1 MSNPHANCRAEIG
14 VKTVKRALAGNT
26 PDNGDLN
33 TDAFQKAMLAYRN
46 TPDPVTKI
54 SPAIAI
60 FARPIQDLLPVLP
73 GKLRLHDYWDASWTT
88 ERRRWLIVDPGNT
101 TSGPNTLAPSPL
113 SWLETRSGCKT
124 SRVYSPVDGTN
135 SASSLRLNSSTN
147 TGFACSDQAVPPYG
161 TENSSTSAPHPLP
174 LWSPHFRMSVLLR
187 YIPLCPT
194 K

>member
-33 TDAFQKAMLAYRN
+33 TDSRDARVQKHSWSCHK
-46 TPDPVTKI
+46 DI
-54 SPAIAI
+54 SCM

-73 GKLRLHDYWDASWTT
+73 GKLRLHDYWDRLLDDR
-88 ERRRWLIVDPGNT
+88 ERTMTDRGSKEHAKWSEHSRPLTPLMVGDKVRVQNQSGLFPRRWDKLGIVT
-101 TSGPNTLAPSPL
+101 
-113 SWLETRSGCKT
+113 EVR
-124 SRVYSPVDGTN
+124 
-135 SASSLRLNSSTN
+135 
-147 TGFACSDQAVPPYG
+147 FACSDPAVPPYG
-161 TENSSTSAPHPLP
+161 TENSSPL
-174 LWSPHFRMSVLLR
+174 HFPCGPRMSGLLR